1 VTAVLVYA
9 LSLVVAVLVSSLAQ
23 RTVLSTAVLFLAS
36 GFLVGDGALGLVVLR
51 PDDPV
56 VGVLVE
62 IALFTVLFTDGMQA
76 GLRDIASAW
85 RLPGRALLLGLPLTL
100 LAVAAGAH
108 WVVGLPWLQALLV
121 GAALSATDPVLAAA
135 LIGHEDVPRRLRHL
149 LNVESGLNDGLAL
162 PIVLVLIAVLGR
174 RDSHLGGLLGEAVL
188 GVVLGIVV
196 PWVVVRLERTRL
208 FGAAPRYEAL
218 LVFAIGLLLFA
229 GGSLAHANL
238 FLAAFAG
245 GATVATVS
253 TTMRQAFHEFGEKL
267 TELLKL
273 AALLVFGA
281 LMSPS
286 FLAEI
291 PWSGY
296 LFAVLV
302 LVLARPLALAFALL
316 ASGATPSRRA
326 IVAAAGVVTLGLG
339 AAAITGARIAPP
351 EPVVAAIQTP
361 AAPTPE
367 ASPSAADG
375 HHTMNHQATPGAGTA
390 TPEPLPG
397 PGVIVQ
403 GDGLTVEL
411 DAAPTAAGPVDV
423 TITLRADD
431 GTPLEDARVIVLSD
445 MPAMAMGRTE
455 TPATETAP
463 GQYEVASVP
472 LVMQGEWRLAVRVSP
487 RAKPTQV
494 FSFALYVP

>member
-1 VTAVLVYA
+1 MTAVLVYA

-36 GFLVGDGALGLVVLR
+36 GFLVGDGVLGLVVLR

-316 ASGATPSRRA
+316 GSELDWREW
-326 IVAAAGVVTLGLG
+326 VAAAWFGPKGFASVVYGLLILHSAVDG
-339 AAAITGARIAPP
+339 GDLMFHLIALVTVLS
-351 EPVVAAIQTP
+351 VVAHSSTDVLVARWFRRVADEEAGGRQAP
-361 AAPTPE
+361 A
-367 ASPSAADG
+367 SC
-375 HHTMNHQATPGAGTA
+375 
-390 TPEPLPG
+390 
-397 PGVIVQ
+397 
-403 GDGLTVEL
+403 
-411 DAAPTAAGPVDV
+411 
-423 TITLRADD
+423 R
-431 GTPLEDARVIVLSD
+431 
-445 MPAMAMGRTE
+445 
-455 TPATETAP
+455 
-463 GQYEVASVP
+463 
-472 LVMQGEWRLAVRVSP
+472 
-487 RAKPTQV
+487 
-494 FSFALYVP
+494 